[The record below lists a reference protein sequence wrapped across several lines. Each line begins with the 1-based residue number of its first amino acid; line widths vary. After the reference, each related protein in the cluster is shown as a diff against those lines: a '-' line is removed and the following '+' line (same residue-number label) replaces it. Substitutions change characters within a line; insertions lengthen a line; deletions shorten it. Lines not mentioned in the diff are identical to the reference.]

1 MAMLHLSMSFL
12 ARATMHG
19 MQCKA
24 ARASCSTAEPWL
36 DDCVSLDNSEHAGC
50 FQPCRSLG
58 SHAATS
64 LAWRGGTC
72 APQQA
77 ADAQPGT
84 HLGVTHAV
92 TKSLASRPGSFMQ
105 APHSKI
111 KAGAAHAGTIIQDHW
126 TGLNDGAIQAGTFR
140 KAAAR
145 EALVPA
151 ASP

>member
-1 MAMLHLSMSFL
+1 
-12 ARATMHG
+12 
-19 MQCKA
+19 
-24 ARASCSTAEPWL
+24 
-36 DDCVSLDNSEHAGC
+36 
-50 FQPCRSLG
+50 
-58 SHAATS
+58 
-64 LAWRGGTC
+64 
-72 APQQA
+72 
-77 ADAQPGT
+77 
-84 HLGVTHAV
+84 
-92 TKSLASRPGSFMQ
+92 MQ